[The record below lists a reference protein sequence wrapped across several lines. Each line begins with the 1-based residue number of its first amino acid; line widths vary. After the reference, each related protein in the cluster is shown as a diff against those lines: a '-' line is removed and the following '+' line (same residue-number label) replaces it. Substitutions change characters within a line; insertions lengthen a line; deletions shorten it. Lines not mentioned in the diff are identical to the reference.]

1 MMHHDRGSIKWTS
14 LMLPEHVDALQDI
27 WQVQDNQQP
36 PMLDDQQLDY
46 YIHVL
51 TEAYQTDQPLHI
63 VYYKANEFR
72 AVNGWVLDWSK
83 ETQAVRIQ
91 STDDDREW
99 IPLRH
104 IKDITG

>member
-27 WQVQDNQQP
+27 WQVQNDQQP
-36 PMLDDQQLDY
+36 PMLDDQQLSY

-51 TEAYQTDQPLHI
+51 TEAYQTGQPIHI

-72 AVNGWVLDWSK
+72 EMNGWVLDWSK
-83 ETQAVRIQ
+83 QDQAVRIQ
-91 STDDDREW
+91 TMDDEREW

-104 IKDITG
+104 IKDMTE